1 MDNAPPPNYHPRG
14 HLGLEQMRHI
24 IEKQRESV
32 IYRGR
37 LISRVEH
44 LPTEAEIAAADDFY
58 KVEAEGNLEAQIRKM
73 QETLDR
79 LKAGTLAPPPA
90 APEALPVAPAPAE
103 PGERVHPPDGPD
115 ADERQAARARLL
127 QSAERPPGE
136 TVTRTEPGATPEPAR
151 SVTITPE
158 VKPHAPEPP
167 PVAHEPKADRAA
179 KGK

>member
-1 MDNAPPPNYHPRG
+1 MDNAPPPNFHPRG

-32 IYRGR
+32 IYRR

-44 LPTEAEIAAADDFY
+44 LPTEAEIAAADSYY
-58 KVEAEGNLEAQIRKM
+58 KVEAEGNLEAQISKL
-73 QETLDR
+73 QETLGK

-90 APEALPVAPAPAE
+90 APEPLPVAPAPAE

-136 TVTRTEPGATPEPAR
+136 TVTRTEPGAPPEPSKTA
-151 SVTITPE
+151 VITPE
-158 VKPHAPEPP
+158 VKPHTPEPP
-167 PVAHEPKADRAA
+167 PAAPEPKADRAA